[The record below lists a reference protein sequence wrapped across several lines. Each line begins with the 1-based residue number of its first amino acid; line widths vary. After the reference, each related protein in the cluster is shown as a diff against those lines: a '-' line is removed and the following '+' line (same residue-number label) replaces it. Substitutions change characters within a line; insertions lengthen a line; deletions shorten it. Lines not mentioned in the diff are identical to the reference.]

1 MLKELTPEV
10 CDQLIKE
17 KKFMQELAGLVKNHY
32 GVSIGHALPAS
43 QLKEQ
48 EMIAKKKLQS
58 FVDPLH
64 TQYEFKDYTFV
75 DTIKKKIVRK
85 IFGIFDKG

>member
-1 MLKELTPEV
+1 MLKELTPEM

-17 KKFMQELAGLVKNHY
+17 KKFMQELAGLVKNNY

-48 EMIAKKKLQS
+48 EMIAKHRLQDIA
-58 FVDPLH
+58 DPLH
-64 TQYEFKDYTFV
+64 TQYEDKDYTFV

-85 IFGIFDKG
+85 IFGLFDKG